1 LNQERSRRPLHGH
14 SFDWGYLLVDQAT
27 VSPLGGAVRAFWCSS
42 TRSPPADTR
51 MELRMRPR
59 QALDEGSRIALLETV
74 TRPQRWLR
82 LLDHGSGDCPTTVWY
97 RSSFLMLSDPL
108 SAHPDAC
115 GVSDAPSGV
124 AESARGKRC
133 NGYTM
138 SAEVVA
144 SWTRRLHHHRMGS
157 GDARDG
163 HTLVRQPFI
172 DRNITKSLPK
182 PYARPPAGMAKC
194 NAKVVTATR

>member
-1 LNQERSRRPLHGH
+1 VKKIVNTWTRSALGDRYTATASIGAIFSWTRRLSHHWVVP
-14 SFDWGYLLVDQAT
+14 W
-27 VSPLGGAVRAFWCSS
+27 RAFWCSS

-144 SWTRRLHHHRMGS
+144 SWTRRLHHHRMVIRRC
-157 GDARDG
+157 ARWP
-163 HTLVRQPFI
+163 HACPSAVYRSEYHEIAP
-172 DRNITKSLPK
+172 
-182 PYARPPAGMAKC
+182 
-194 NAKVVTATR
+194 